1 MCPSMSLD
9 DYFKI
14 YKPQLEVEGD
24 INYENNDGDVEG
36 DIDYGNDDGEK
47 TNNNPMKGNTPTMFH
62 LHHLYLPLVV
72 HSFCVSSWLA
82 IC

>member
-14 YKPQLEVEGD
+14 YKPQVVGD
-24 INYENNDGDVEG
+24 INYENHDGDVEG
-36 DIDYGNDDGEK
+36 DINYGNDGGEK
-47 TNNNPMKGNTPTMFH
+47 TNNNPMEGNIPTIFH
-62 LHHLYLPLVV
+62 LHHLYLSLVV
-72 HSFCVSSWLA
+72 HSFCVSFWLP